1 MYYKVLHT
9 KEEHMNTISF
19 RLNDKDDA
27 LIRQYAKMHN
37 MDLSSFI
44 RQALIEKIEDEHDLA
59 FFNQVWEEE
68 KNKETITHEQ
78 VKKELGL

>member
-1 MYYKVLHT
+1 
-9 KEEHMNTISF
+9 MNTISF

-59 FFNQVWEEE
+59 LFNQVWEEE